1 MFGFVHIET
10 VLVAPSNTWRRRPKT
25 PNTQCNLAEK
35 ASWNTQRNL
44 AGAPAIFWEASVEM
58 LIPRMTHKL
67 LHFILVPHYYEKT
80 YNLQV

>member
-25 PNTQCNLAEK
+25 P
-35 ASWNTQRNL
+35 NTQRNL